1 MNIINCL
8 LLLNYISFILA
19 SCSPSIMQYNYIKKL
34 KYKYI
39 IFKKKEYPK
48 ILDNLKNR
56 YQIYYGKSINV
67 ISEFLNEY
75 DKLSSEDK
83 VILDFIISSIL

>member
-1 MNIINCL
+1 
-8 LLLNYISFILA
+8 
-19 SCSPSIMQYNYIKKL
+19 MQYNYIKKL